1 MSALFKKQV
10 AIFEPY
16 FKRKDLVEICIN
28 KEGEIIL
35 ETNKGEWVFKNDKNM
50 TIEAIRMLTK
60 TMATM
65 SGQEFNLKTPMYS
78 GRIPTYGFRIQANIG
93 AQVESGIAVSIRI
106 GQSTVYA
113 INSYMDNEKADRLI
127 QLVKEGKTILVCAGT
142 GCGKTTFLNS
152 LLVHIPQDQRIIT
165 IEDTR
170 ELIVPH
176 KNVVNMLKSK
186 TGTDVAKLGYGDFIN
201 ACMRMRPD
209 RILLGEIDIE
219 NSMIFL
225 NLANSGH
232 SGSIST
238 IHAYTPAEAMN
249 KLCLNA
255 SLSGAQGASRQD
267 VMEYAKSAVD
277 VYVSLSKTII
287 EGSRVFTAQI
297 FEVETD

>member
-10 AIFEPY
+10 AILEPY

-28 KEGEIIL
+28 KEGEILL
-35 ETNKGEWVFKNDKNM
+35 ETNKGKWESKKDAKL
-50 TIEAIRMLTK
+50 TIEALRMLTK

-65 SGQEFNLKTPMYS
+65 SGQEFTVTTPMYS
-78 GRIPTYGFRIQANIG
+78 GRIPNYNYRIQTNIG
-93 AQVESGIAVSIRI
+93 AQVESGIAISIRI
-106 GQSTVYA
+106 GQSTVYP
-113 INSYMDNEKADRLI
+113 INSYMDDEKANRLI

-152 LLVHIPQDQRIIT
+152 LLVHIPLEQRIIT

-176 KNVVNMLKSK
+176 HNVVNMLKSK
-186 TGTDVAKLGYGDFIN
+186 TGTDVAKLGYADFIN

-238 IHAYTPAEAMN
+238 IHAYTPEEAMN

-255 SLSGAQGASRQD
+255 SLSGAQGASRED

-277 VYVSLSKTII
+277 VYVSLTKEII
-287 EGSRVFTAQI
+287 DGNRVFSAQI
-297 FEVETD
+297 FEVGVD